1 MKEFV
6 LWLVPKFP
14 SPHFFLDLVKKNYN
28 LSDNEDKNC
37 TVFSDLL
44 FIEYKYIHLR
54 MGINKVNNLLMSII
68 FILTD
73 IHEMNYFTQKSDLKN
88 ISIFISTYLFDYLE
102 AAVL

>member
-1 MKEFV
+1 
-6 LWLVPKFP
+6 
-14 SPHFFLDLVKKNYN
+14 
-28 LSDNEDKNC
+28 
-37 TVFSDLL
+37 
-44 FIEYKYIHLR
+44 